1 MTTVSVRNIWGHGQ
15 YTHTRRRKLD
25 NKSVQYPLVV
35 LESNTSALK
44 SDKECSG
51 PEEQLN
57 NLDYIFNSVPSSEKT
72 SAVLRLLRTL
82 SKDQRIFIKDVMDFC
97 DG

>member
-1 MTTVSVRNIWGHGQ
+1 MEDHGQ
-15 YTHTRRRKLD
+15 YTPTRRRKLDNKSVQYPLVVLESNTWAIYTQYTHDRRRKLD

-57 NLDYIFNSVPSSEKT
+57 EVDVMGIHKKGYTRNSV
-72 SAVLRLLRTL
+72 
-82 SKDQRIFIKDVMDFC
+82 
-97 DG
+97 

>member
-1 MTTVSVRNIWGHGQ
+1 M
-15 YTHTRRRKLD
+15 
-25 NKSVQYPLVV
+25 QYPLVV

-57 NLDYIFNSVPSSEKT
+57 EVDVMGIHKKAIRGIPCDPCLLIKNSI
-72 SAVLRLLRTL
+72 
-82 SKDQRIFIKDVMDFC
+82 IFI
-97 DG
+97 

>member
-1 MTTVSVRNIWGHGQ
+1 M
-15 YTHTRRRKLD
+15 
-25 NKSVQYPLVV
+25 QYPLVV

-44 SDKECSG
+44 SDKECSE

-57 NLDYIFNSVPSSEKT
+57 NLDSIFNSVPSSEKT
-72 SAVLRLLRTL
+72 SAVLRRLRTL
-82 SKDQRIFIKDVMDFC
+82 SKEHWIFIKDVMDFR